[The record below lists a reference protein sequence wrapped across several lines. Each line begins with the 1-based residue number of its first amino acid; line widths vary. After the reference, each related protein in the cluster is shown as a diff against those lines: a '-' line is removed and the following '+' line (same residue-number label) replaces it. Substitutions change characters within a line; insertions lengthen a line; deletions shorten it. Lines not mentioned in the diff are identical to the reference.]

1 MFQSLG
7 RFTYRHRRAVIT
19 VWLVVLVVGMAL
31 TGTVM
36 SQLNAQPGG
45 QAALESTRVAQ
56 LLDGLT
62 DRGVDVV
69 AVVDGIDLASPTV
82 RDALHR
88 TVADVAAVPGV
99 RNVVHPFTAGDP
111 FGPDGDGVR
120 ALISTDGE
128 AALVV
133 AQLAG
138 ELEGPE
144 LMSTVDRVSEL
155 LRAAEAPSVEIGGTA
170 VIDREFET
178 AIERDLAAERKALP
192 IAFVV
197 MVVVL
202 GGLIAA
208 GLPLVIAFGA
218 VAGSMF
224 VLLAATGVS
233 EISMYA
239 MNVVFMFGLG
249 LGIDYGLLV
258 VSRFRE
264 ERAAGA
270 SIPTAV
276 EMATATAGRT
286 VAFSAMTV
294 AASLAGLFAFDDP
307 AYRSFGIAGIG
318 VVTVSLLAAVTLLP
332 ALLGALGRRIKPA
345 PARRDGHR
353 FARIAAIVQRRAVLT
368 LVVVGGA
375 LIAVALPFLSARFES
390 GDARYLPRSSEVRSV
405 AMTLA
410 ERFPARG
417 ADPIQVVV
425 ADDADADAV
434 ATYTARI
441 ASLAEVA
448 GVTSWTADG
457 VTVIDVVPNGSSQ
470 GAVAQELV
478 DTLRNETGEIDVMVG
493 GTAAHLVDTKAH
505 TAQRLPIA
513 FAIIVVST
521 FVLLFLMTGSIAVPL
536 KAIVMNVLSLGAT
549 FGALVWG
556 FQDGHLSGLLGFD
569 PVGSLDLFMPVLI
582 FIFAFGLSMDYEVFL
597 LGRIKEIYDRT
608 GDNDRAVAE
617 GLQRTG
623 GIVTSAALLIVIV
636 FSGFAMG
643 EVLGIKMLGFGLALA
658 VAVDAVIVRTLLVPA
673 TMKLLGHRNWWAPA
687 PLRRLHQRFGLHEA
701 PSAPLAP
708 AEPTPATHPADDVAI
723 EFVTT

>member
-1 MFQSLG
+1 MPALVATDGQAG
-7 RFTYRHRRAVIT
+7 
-19 VWLVVLVVGMAL
+19 LVVVQL
-31 TGTVM
+31 TG
-36 SQLNAQPGG
+36 
-45 QAALESTRVAQ
+45 E
-56 LLDGLT
+56 LDG
-62 DRGVDVV
+62 
-69 AVVDGIDLASPTV
+69 A
-82 RDALHR
+82 
-88 TVADVAAVPGV
+88 
-99 RNVVHPFTAGDP
+99 
-111 FGPDGDGVR
+111 
-120 ALISTDGE
+120 
-128 AALVV
+128 
-133 AQLAG
+133 
-138 ELEGPE
+138 ELEE
-144 LMSTVDRVSEL
+144 AVDRVIET
-155 LRAAEAPSVEIGGTA
+155 LRAADAPSIQIGGTA
-170 VIDREFET
+170 VIDHEFET

-197 MVVVL
+197 MIVVL

-224 VLLAATGVS
+224 VLLAATGVTD
-233 EISMYA
+233 ISMYA

-270 SIPTAV
+270 SIPAAV
-276 EMATATAGRT
+276 ELATATAGRT

-332 ALLGALGRRIKPA
+332 ALLGVLGRRIKPA

-353 FARIAAIVQRRAVLT
+353 FARIAAVVQRRAVLT

-375 LIAVALPFLSARFES
+375 LVAVALPFLSARFEG
-390 GDARYLPRSSEVRSV
+390 GDARYLPRSSEARAV

-417 ADPIQVVV
+417 ADPLRAVVEDG
-425 ADDADADAV
+425 ADDAAIRA
-434 ATYTARI
+434 YTAR
-441 ASLAEVA
+441 LETTPDVA
-448 GVTSWTADG
+448 GVTSWTAG
-457 VTVIDVVPNGSSQ
+457 ELTVIDVVPNGTSQ
-470 GAVAQELV
+470 GAEAQRLV
-478 DTLRNETGEIDVMVG
+478 DTLRSETAEVDVLVG

-505 TAQRLPIA
+505 TAERLPIA
-513 FAIIVVST
+513 IAIIAIST

-636 FSGFAMG
+636 FAGFAMG

-658 VAVDAVIVRTLLVPA
+658 VAVDAVVVRTLLVPA

-687 PLRRLHQRFGLHEA
+687 PLRRFHQRFGLHEA
-701 PSAPLAP
+701 PGSPLAESIP
-708 AEPTPATHPADDVAI
+708 TDTVEPSGDVEAELATA
-723 EFVTT
+723 

>member
-7 RFTYRHRRAVIT
+7 RFTYRHRRFVIT
-19 VWLVVLVVGMAL
+19 AWLVVLVAGMAL

-36 SQLNAQPGG
+36 SQLRTEPGG
-45 QAALESTRVAQ
+45 PPALESTQVMR
-56 LLDGLT
+56 LLHDAIDGGT
-62 DRGVDVV
+62 DVV
-69 AVVDGIDLASPTV
+69 AVIDGVDLSSPAV
-82 RDALHR
+82 RHRLRR
-88 TVADVAAVPGV
+88 TVEDVGTVDGV

-111 FGPDGDGVR
+111 RGPDAEGTQ
-120 ALISTDGE
+120 ALISTDGR
-128 AALVV
+128 AGLVI
-133 AQLAG
+133 AQLSDA
-138 ELEGPE
+138 LEGAE
-144 LMSTVDRVSEL
+144 LQETVVRV
-155 LRAAEAPSVEIGGTA
+155 AEALRTADAPTIEIGGSA
-170 VIDREFET
+170 MIDREFET

-197 MVVVL
+197 LVLVL

-208 GLPLVIAFGA
+208 GLPLLIAFGA

-224 VLLAATGVS
+224 VLFAATGVS
-233 EISMYA
+233 EVSMYA

-270 SIPTAV
+270 SIPDAV
-276 EMATATAGRT
+276 ELATATAGRT

-332 ALLGALGRRIKPA
+332 ALLGALGRWIKPA

-368 LVVVGGA
+368 LVLVGGA
-375 LIAVALPFLSARFES
+375 LIAVSLPFLSARFES

-405 AMTLA
+405 AMTLT

-425 ADDADADAV
+425 TDDVHAGALEA
-434 ATYTARI
+434 YTARI
-441 ASLAEVA
+441 ASLADVA
-448 GVTSWTADG
+448 AVTSWTAGD
-457 VTVIDVVPNGSSQ
+457 VTVIDVVPKGTSQ
-470 GAVAQELV
+470 GAAAQELV
-478 DTLRNETGEIDVMVG
+478 ETLRNETGDIDVMVG

-505 TAQRLPIA
+505 TAERLPIA
-513 FAIIVVST
+513 FAIIALST

-658 VAVDAVIVRTLLVPA
+658 VAVDAVVVRTLLVPA
-673 TMKLLGHRNWWAPA
+673 TMKLLGHHNWWAPA

-701 PSAPLAP
+701 LSEPIAQAASADTTGRARDVEVELA
-708 AEPTPATHPADDVAI
+708 
-723 EFVTT
+723 TT